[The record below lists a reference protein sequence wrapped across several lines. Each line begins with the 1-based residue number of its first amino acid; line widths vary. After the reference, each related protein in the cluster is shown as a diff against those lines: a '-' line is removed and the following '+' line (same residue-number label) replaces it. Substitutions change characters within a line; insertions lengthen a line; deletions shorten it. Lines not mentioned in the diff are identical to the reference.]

1 MTLHSA
7 CPDVYA
13 QFLKGNSNR
22 RFSKMA
28 LDQVHEQSDEKI
40 KSASGA
46 THLLNRA
53 DLSGL
58 KWWETCTPEISRT
71 IESLEE
77 NIEAKT
83 AEDLDKPHH
92 EDRSAFQRNFEA
104 DVKKVYDSF
113 DVNLFE
119 EMNLVK
125 SSNTPISYEEETRKS
140 LKLLLSNGEAQFQT
154 FLNERLIE
162 QWI

>member
-1 MTLHSA
+1 M
-7 CPDVYA
+7 
-13 QFLKGNSNR
+13 
-22 RFSKMA
+22 
-28 LDQVHEQSDEKI
+28 
-40 KSASGA
+40 
-46 THLLNRA
+46 
-53 DLSGL
+53 SGL

-83 AEDLDKPHH
+83 AENLDKPHH
-92 EDRSAFQRNFEA
+92 EDRSTFQTNFAA
-104 DVKKVYDSF
+104 DLKKVYDSF

-140 LKLLLSNGEAQFQT
+140 LKLLLSNGKAQFQT
-154 FLNERLIE
+154 FLNERLIK